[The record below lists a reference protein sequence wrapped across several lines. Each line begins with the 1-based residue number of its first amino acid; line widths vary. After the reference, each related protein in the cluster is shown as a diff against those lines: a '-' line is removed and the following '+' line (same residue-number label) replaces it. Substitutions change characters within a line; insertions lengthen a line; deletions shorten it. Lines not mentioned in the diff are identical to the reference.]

1 MIGLHT
7 IQYAK
12 SLVKIVT
19 VKIVE
24 CVPNFSEGRDLNKI
38 RAIAREVESTP
49 GVKLLGVEDNP
60 DYNRTVIT
68 FAGTPEGVKEAAR
81 KSIAK
86 AGELID
92 MSHHKGSHP
101 RVGAADVVPFVPISG
116 VTMEECVGLAVEL
129 AREVGEGL
137 GIPVY
142 LYREAARR
150 PERRELANIR
160 RGEYEGLPEKLVR
173 ERPDFGPCEFNE
185 RVKRAGA
192 TVIGAR
198 KLLIAYNVD
207 LSTSE
212 LTIAN
217 KISGRVRETG
227 VIRKVAGPAQTSE
240 RIPGLLKQVQAM
252 GVKLSTGI
260 TQVSMNL
267 LDYEITPPY
276 VALEAVREEA
286 KALGVEV
293 TASEIV
299 GLVSLAPLLMAGRF
313 YMDRGTLQRAPT
325 EELIRA
331 AMKGLAL
338 RDFEP
343 ERKIIEYALGL
354 S

>member
-1 MIGLHT
+1 M
-7 IQYAK
+7 
-12 SLVKIVT
+12 
-19 VKIVE
+19 KIVE
-24 CVPNFSEGRDLNKI
+24 CVPNFSEGKDLDKI
-38 RAIAREVESTP
+38 RAIVREIESTP
-49 GVKLLGVEDNP
+49 EVKLLGVEPDP
-60 DYNRTVIT
+60 DYNRTVVT

-81 KSIAK
+81 KAIAR

-92 MSHHKGSHP
+92 MSRHRGSHP
-101 RVGAADVVPFVPISG
+101 RLGAADVVPFVPIRR
-116 VTMEECVGLAVEL
+116 VTMEECVRLAVEL

-160 RGEYEGLPEKLVR
+160 KGEYEGLAEKLSR

-185 RVKRAGA
+185 RVRRNGA

-207 LSTSE
+207 LSTPE
-212 LTIAN
+212 LAIAN

-227 VIRKVAGPAQTSE
+227 VIRKINGTE

-252 GVKLSTGI
+252 GVRLNTGI

-267 LDYEITPPY
+267 LDYEVTPPH
-276 VALEAVREEA
+276 VALEAVRREA
-286 KALGVEV
+286 EAIGVEV

-299 GLVSLAPLLMAGRF
+299 GLISLEPLLMAGRF
-313 YMDRGTLQRAPT
+313 YIGSRGDRPVAPT
-325 EELIRA
+325 EELIRTA
-331 AMKGLAL
+331 IKGLAL
-338 RDFEP
+338 RDFKP
-343 ERKIIEYALGL
+343 EKKVIEYALDLG
-354 S
+354 